1 MHLATFPRRRDRCVC
16 PVLFLKKAM
25 LLCLQS
31 LCYIP
36 LKERLC
42 YVGRKKR
49 KLLLP
54 WRTASVKGKT
64 FYESQDRVIEGKWL
78 SNELGNQKGGDD
90 KMFVGMKGQ
99 PRELAITLRC
109 LTPRLSWGTF
119 FFFSNNLINSV
130 FFTDHVEQS
139 LLKEVDALVYTL
151 VNLNIAFFSTIP
163 HTCMEVYARPYL
175 KSSYQLC
182 ILACL
187 NFSQACLS

>member
-1 MHLATFPRRRDRCVC
+1 
-16 PVLFLKKAM
+16 M

-151 VNLNIAFFSTIP
+151 VNLNITFFSTIP

>member
-1 MHLATFPRRRDRCVC
+1 MKPLGSFVDRDWVFDSSCQRSGFSTTVPQKNSLAEPYWDPMHLATFPRRRDRCVC

-119 FFFSNNLINSV
+119 FFFQIIWLILCSLLIMLNNL
-130 FFTDHVEQS
+130 
-139 LLKEVDALVYTL
+139 YW
-151 VNLNIAFFSTIP
+151 
-163 HTCMEVYARPYL
+163 RR
-175 KSSYQLC
+175 
-182 ILACL
+182 
-187 NFSQACLS
+187 